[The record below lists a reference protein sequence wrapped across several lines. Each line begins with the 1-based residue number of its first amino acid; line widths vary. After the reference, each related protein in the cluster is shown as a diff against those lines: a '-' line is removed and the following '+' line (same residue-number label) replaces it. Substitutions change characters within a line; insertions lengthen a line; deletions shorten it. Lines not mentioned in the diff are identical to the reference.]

1 MPATA
6 GSVSVDC
13 PECGDKVVVELRV
26 RALPCGGVGEP
37 HRIELEPDF
46 IVIRQHID
54 EVHA

>member
-13 PECGDKVVVELRV
+13 PECGGQIVVELRLQTRP
-26 RALPCGGVGEP
+26 RAAAGEP
-37 HRIELEPDF
+37 LRIELEPDLS
-46 IVIRQHID
+46 VIRQHID